1 MPKKKERYKYLK
13 KEEAY
18 HQQGKGKFPKVNE
31 LYLDVNLSDMCTT
44 SISFPDML
52 AKQ

>member
-13 KEEAY
+13 KEAY

-31 LYLDVNLSDMCTT
+31 LYLDVNLSDIRTT